1 MIWQGLKRIHLHL
14 DGLAFSATLWI
25 PKNQSSL
32 KVNWCFEGWPF
43 SALQT
48 RRSLRKL
55 KKKFEPFRFGL
66 FIWIKKISLK
76 GVWSTRRAHS
86 CLTNFYATGYHHL
99 GAGSNDTSA
108 REFSQAH
115 PADLLNIP
123 KLTYIFRN
131 NHRIKI
137 LKTPFESL

>member
-1 MIWQGLKRIHLHL
+1 MIEFYIFLYGDWPGFLSQDVGIPGKRSIW
-14 DGLAFSATLWI
+14 FWSKEVI
-25 PKNQSSL
+25 Q
-32 KVNWCFEGWPF
+32 V
-43 SALQT
+43 
-48 RRSLRKL
+48 RKL
-55 KKKFEPFRFGL
+55 SLFFILGRSENFRNIGL
-66 FIWIKKISLK
+66 LEIEIWYAQKSRVET
-76 GVWSTRRAHS
+76 GSTSTRRAHS